1 LFLIISY
8 RFNASEITQFLSAS
22 FRAHCIQTYPNPLTQ
37 SAKISFT
44 LPESGASLG
53 DAAEVTIVNLLG
65 SDEARLFS
73 GTLSAGTHSFDWD
86 ASGAAA
92 GTYFCVVR
100 TINGV
105 QRVAMV
111 VER

>member
-1 LFLIISY
+1 M
-8 RFNASEITQFLSAS
+8 
-22 FRAHCIQTYPNPLTQ
+22 
-37 SAKISFT
+37 
-44 LPESGASLG
+44 G

-65 SDEARLFS
+65 SEVARLFS
-73 GTLSAGTHSFDWD
+73 GTLSAGEHSFEWD
-86 ASGAAA
+86 AGQAAA

-111 VER
+111 VDK